1 VTRLTRQVD
10 PAKPGKKPVDFY
22 FFLLKQRRFEFFLK

>member
-1 VTRLTRQVD
+1 MTRPTRQVD
-10 PAKPGKKPVDFY
+10 PAKPDKKPVDFC